1 MSEVQQRVTTC
12 GKQFSMSR
20 IQQAMKLKLDRDD
33 QHILPEP
40 TLVNMMKVNENELK
54 HTEKE
59 AILS

>member
-1 MSEVQQRVTTC
+1 MSW
-12 GKQFSMSR
+12 
-20 IQQAMKLKLDRDD
+20 IQQALKVKLDRDD

-40 TLVNMMKVNENELK
+40 ILVNMMKVNENELK